1 MLQQL
6 QLIKE
11 IRNDVQNS
19 REEVLFQ
26 HKKFMEELAL
36 KKREQNTESLIATV
50 LVNNL
55 YEEGLSLLNE
65 AKSIVCSNEA
75 DFVKKA
81 ELLDDSQKLLGV
93 ASEVVE
99 FLISE
104 EMPTRFFKNNGGGLL
119 EIKGLLKL
127 MNQGKFNAVD
137 LIIKEF
143 IPCIDVDK
151 EVLDNAFNLFE
162 SISLRQVKSFE
173 DLYNLIS
180 GFAEKQE
187 EDECS
192 YELAEKESDEESY
205 GFDLDVDSY
214 GLEEKES
221 DEYLENVNFFG
232 LAEKQS
238 DEELYGLEEKES
250 DEESYGFDLDVDSY
264 GLEEKESDECSYE
277 LAEKESDESMY
288 LLQEKESDEDFP
300 GFDLDEEHKK
310 LEKNMK
316 KIWEMHDESYH
327 DDSDFFKFDFSEDLD
342 DPILNPEYLKDSDF
356 AI

>member
-6 QLIKE
+6 ELIKE

-19 REEVLFQ
+19 REEVIFQ

-36 KKREQNTESLIATV
+36 KKREQNTESLMATV

-55 YEEGLSLLNE
+55 YKEGISLFNE
-65 AKSIVCSNEA
+65 AKSIVCSNESA
-75 DFVKKA
+75 FVEKA
-81 ELLDDSQKLLGV
+81 ELLDNSQKLIGV
-93 ASEVVE
+93 ATEIVE
-99 FLISE
+99 FLVKE
-104 EMPTRFFKNNGGGLL
+104 GMPTRFFKNNGGGLL

-127 MNQGKFNAVD
+127 MNQGKFYAVD
-137 LIIKEF
+137 SIIKEF
-143 IPCIDVDK
+143 IPYIDVDK

-162 SISLRQVKSFE
+162 SINLRQAKSFE

-180 GFAEKQE
+180 EF
-187 EDECS
+187 DVSSC
-192 YELAEKESDEESY
+192 ELAEKESDESMYLLQEKE
-205 GFDLDVDSY
+205 LDEDMY
-214 GLEEKES
+214 LLQEKES
-221 DEYLENVNFFG
+221 DE
-232 LAEKQS
+232 S
-238 DEELYGLEEKES
+238 
-250 DEESYGFDLDVDSY
+250 
-264 GLEEKESDECSYE
+264 SYE

-300 GFDLDEEHKK
+300 GFDLDEEHEK

-342 DPILNPEYLKDSDF
+342 DPILNPDFLNNSEF

>member
-19 REEVLFQ
+19 REEILFQ
-26 HKKFMEELAL
+26 HKKLMEELAL
-36 KKREQNTESLIATV
+36 KKRERNTESLIVTV

-93 ASEVVE
+93 ASEMVE

-151 EVLDNAFNLFE
+151 EVLDNAFGVFE
-162 SISLRQVKSFE
+162 SINLRQAKSFE

-180 GFAEKQE
+180 EFDKS
-187 EDECS
+187 S

-221 DEYLENVNFFG
+221 DEY
-232 LAEKQS
+232 
-238 DEELYGLEEKES
+238 
-250 DEESYGFDLDVDSY
+250 
-264 GLEEKESDECSYE
+264 SYE
-277 LAEKESDESMY
+277 LSEKESDESMY

-300 GFDLDEEHKK
+300 GFDLDEEHEK

-316 KIWEMHDESYH
+316 KIWEMHDENYH
-327 DDSDFFKFDFSEDLD
+327 DDTDIFSFNFSEDLD
-342 DPILNPEYLKDSDF
+342 DPLLNPECLKDIDF